1 MVLSQAGIV
10 DANVKLES
18 APERPSGPEKQSNMA
33 EFVIKLADE
42 RGRLHQQVEHGYSE
56 AEVRDRFAQQ
66 GYLVYW
72 VKPQGLLSGGFR
84 FRRRR
89 SLKQSSFLVYNQQ
102 FLTLIRAGLP
112 ILNSL
117 ELLIK
122 RQKDGF
128 LRQILEN
135 VRDRVRGGEA
145 LSDAFAAQGV
155 VPKIYTTTLMAGEKS
170 GNMDEVLT
178 RYINLQRLALSFRK
192 KLVVSLIYPTLLIS
206 VVLIMVTFLFTYVVP
221 KFAELFN
228 SLDAQLP
235 AITVF
240 MLAVGQNSQK
250 YAPFVFLGLVAAG
263 FLLWR
268 WKNTDSGGDRIDRVI
283 LGTPLLGDIRLKQ
296 QVAAFSRMLATLLQ
310 GGLPLV
316 PSMETAGSSM
326 TSRRILK
333 GVMRASVRVREGQ
346 GLANSLEE
354 QEIFPG
360 LAVEM
365 IEVGESTGALPAML
379 NSVAEFY
386 EEDVQ
391 TALGASMALI
401 EPLILIVMA
410 VFVGA
415 VLISL
420 YLPIFTLGVH

>member
-1 MVLSQAGIV
+1 
-10 DANVKLES
+10 
-18 APERPSGPEKQSNMA
+18 MA
-33 EFVIKLADE
+33 EFVVKVADD
-42 RGRLHQQVEHGYSE
+42 RGRVHQQIEQGYSE
-56 AEVRDRFAQQ
+56 TEVRDRFSQQ

-72 VKPQGLLSGGFR
+72 VKPQGMLAGGVSM
-84 FRRRR
+84 RRRR
-89 SLKQSSFLVYNQQ
+89 KLKQATFLVFNQQ

-122 RQKDGF
+122 RQKDAT
-128 LRQILEN
+128 LKQVLEN
-135 VRDRVRGGEA
+135 VRDRVKGGEL
-145 LSDAFAAQGV
+145 LSDAFAAQGI

-178 RYINLQRLALSFRK
+178 RYINFQRLAMTFRK
-192 KLVVSLIYPTLLIS
+192 KLFVSLIYPTQLVT
-206 VVLIMVTFLFTYVVP
+206 VVMIMVTFLFTYVVP
-221 KFAELFN
+221 KFADLFN
-228 SLDAQLP
+228 SLDAKLP

-240 MLAVGQNSQK
+240 MLGVGVNAQK
-250 YAPFVFLGLVAAG
+250 YAPFVLVGLIVLGFV
-263 FLLWR
+263 LWR
-268 WKNTDSGGDRIDRVI
+268 WKETDGGADRIDRAI
-283 LGTPLLGDIRLKQ
+283 LSLPLLGEIRLKH
-296 QVAAFSRMLATLLQ
+296 QVASFSRMLATLLQ

-316 PSMETAGSSM
+316 PAMETAGTSM

-333 GVMRASVRVREGQ
+333 GIMRAGTRVREGQ
-346 GLANSLEE
+346 GLAPSLEE

-365 IEVGESTGALPAML
+365 IEVGESTGALPQML

-391 TALGASMALI
+391 TALGATMALI
-401 EPLILIVMA
+401 EPIILMVMA
-410 VFVGA
+410 IFVGG

>member
-1 MVLSQAGIV
+1 
-10 DANVKLES
+10 
-18 APERPSGPEKQSNMA
+18 MA
-33 EFVIKLADE
+33 EYFVKIADD
-42 RGRLHQQVEHGYSE
+42 RGHLHQQVEHGYSE
-56 AEVRDRFAQQ
+56 AEVRDRFTQQ

-72 VKPQGLLSGGFR
+72 VKPQGLLSGGFSR
-84 FRRRR
+84 KRGR
-89 SLKQSSFLVYNQQ
+89 LKASSFLVFNQQ

-122 RQKDGF
+122 RQKDDH
-128 LRQILEN
+128 LRQVLEN
-135 VRDRVRGGEA
+135 VRDRVKGGEL
-145 LSDAFAAQGV
+145 LSDAFAAQGI
-155 VPKIYTTTLMAGEKS
+155 PKIYTTTLMAGEKS
-170 GNMDEVLT
+170 GNIDEVLT
-178 RYINLQRLALSFRK
+178 RYINMQRLAMSFRK
-192 KLVVSLIYPTLLIS
+192 KLFVSLIYPTMLVCVVS
-206 VVLIMVTFLFTYVVP
+206 VMVTFLFTYVVP

-240 MLAVGQNSQK
+240 MLVVGQNSQK
-250 YAPFVFLGLVAAG
+250 YAPFVLIGLVITAL
-263 FLLWR
+263 LLWR
-268 WKNTDSGGDRIDRVI
+268 WKTTDRGADRIDRFI
-283 LGTPLLGDIRLKQ
+283 LSLPLLGEIRLKH
-296 QVAAFSRMLATLLQ
+296 QVSAFSRMLSTLLQ

-316 PSMETAGSSM
+316 PAMETAGSSM
-326 TSRRILK
+326 SSRRILK
-333 GVMRASVRVREGQ
+333 GVMRASMRVREGQ
-346 GLANSLEE
+346 GLAGSLEE
-354 QEIFPG
+354 QKIFPD

-401 EPLILIVMA
+401 EPIILIVMA
-410 VFVGA
+410 IFVGG

>member
-1 MVLSQAGIV
+1 
-10 DANVKLES
+10 
-18 APERPSGPEKQSNMA
+18 MA
-33 EFVIKLADE
+33 EFVVKIADD
-42 RGRLHQQVEHGYSE
+42 RGRVQQHVEQGYSE
-56 AEVRDRFAQQ
+56 AEVRDRFSSQ

-72 VKPQGLLSGGFR
+72 VKPQGVMAGGL
-84 FRRRR
+84 RRRR
-89 SLKQSSFLVYNQQ
+89 KLKPATWLVFNQQ

-112 ILNSL
+112 ILQAL

-122 RQKDGF
+122 RQKDQQ

-135 VRDRVRGGEA
+135 VRDRVKGGEL
-145 LSDAFAAQGV
+145 LSDAFAAQGI

-170 GNMDEVLT
+170 GNIDEVLT
-178 RYINLQRLALSFRK
+178 RYITFQRMAMSFRK
-192 KLVVSLIYPTLLIS
+192 KLFVSLIYPTLLVS

-221 KFAELFN
+221 KFADLFN
-228 SLDAQLP
+228 SLDAKLP

-240 MLAVGQNSQK
+240 MLNVGVHAQK
-250 YAPFVFLGLVAAG
+250 YAPFVAVGLAVAA
-263 FLLWR
+263 FVLWR
-268 WKNTDSGGDRIDRVI
+268 WKETDRGADRIDRVI
-283 LGTPLLGDIRLKQ
+283 LATPLLGDIRLKH
-296 QVAAFSRMLATLLQ
+296 QVASFSRMLATLLQ

-316 PSMETAGSSM
+316 PAMETAGSAMS
-326 TSRRILK
+326 SRRILK
-333 GVMRASVRVREGQ
+333 GVMRAGVRVREGQ
-346 GLANSLEE
+346 GLAPSLEE
-354 QEIFPG
+354 QKIFPE

-365 IEVGESTGALPAML
+365 IEVGESTGALSQML

-391 TALGASMALI
+391 TALGAAMALI

-410 VFVGA
+410 IFVGG

>member
-1 MVLSQAGIV
+1 
-10 DANVKLES
+10 
-18 APERPSGPEKQSNMA
+18 MA
-33 EFVIKLADE
+33 EFVVKIADD
-42 RGRLHQQVEHGYSE
+42 RGRVQQHVEQGYSE
-56 AEVRDRFAQQ
+56 AEVRDRFSQQ

-72 VKPQGLLSGGFR
+72 VKPQGMLTSGVSL
-84 FRRRR
+84 RRRR
-89 SLKQSSFLVYNQQ
+89 KVKQSTFLVFNQQ

-117 ELLIK
+117 ELLLK
-122 RQKDGF
+122 RQKDPQ

-135 VRDRVRGGEA
+135 VRERVKGGEL

-155 VPKIYTTTLMAGEKS
+155 IPKIYTTTLMAGEKS
-170 GNMDEVLT
+170 GNIDEVLT
-178 RYINLQRLALSFRK
+178 RYIGFQRLAMTFRK
-192 KLVVSLIYPTLLIS
+192 KLFVSLIYPTLLVT

-221 KFAELFN
+221 KFADLFN
-228 SLDAQLP
+228 SLDAKLP

-240 MLAVGQNSQK
+240 MLQVGVNAQK
-250 YAPFVFLGLVAAG
+250 YAPYALVGLVVFG
-263 FLLWR
+263 FVMWR
-268 WKNTDSGGDRIDRVI
+268 WKDTDRVI
-283 LGTPLLGDIRLKQ
+283 LSIPLLGDIRLKHQ
-296 QVAAFSRMLATLLQ
+296 LASFSRMLATLLQ

-316 PSMETAGSSM
+316 PAMETAGASM
-326 TSRRILK
+326 SSRRIVK
-333 GVMRASVRVREGQ
+333 GVMRAGVRVREGQ
-346 GLANSLEE
+346 GLASSLEE
-354 QEIFPG
+354 QEIFPE

-410 VFVGA
+410 IFVGG